1 MLVNFLLKSQIFFP
15 TSSFVNIL
23 LNSRIFFWSRE
34 YFFPNSSFANIL
46 LKSQIF
52 FQIHRSRTLFE
63 LMTFL
68 LFTRQGL
75 FDDRG
80 SQFFDI
86 FLYLFFVVY
95 CSSRTGIQDCLPR
108 TVTVTVY
115 VPASQLEL
123 VKEFLDLND
132 TLTALWGPRWRFS

>member
-1 MLVNFLLKSQIFFP
+1 MLVNFLLKSQI
-15 TSSFVNIL
+15 
-23 LNSRIFFWSRE
+23 
-34 YFFPNSSFANIL
+34 FFPNSSFANIL

-52 FQIHRSRTLFE
+52 FQIHRSRTFFE

-95 CSSRTGIQDCLPR
+95 CSSRIGIQDCLPR

-115 VPASQLEL
+115 VPAGQLEP
-123 VKEFLDLND
+123 VREILDLND
-132 TLTALWGPRWRFS
+132 TLTAL